1 MAENKSPTS
10 KEVWDTLSKINV
22 SQHTEQKMGLT
33 YLSWAWAWG
42 VLKDHY
48 PSAKYSF
55 EEWEYMPESHGNGE
69 RPLGTRIDYR
79 VYPDGT
85 GSVECEVSIGDV
97 SAKMWLPVMD
107 NRNNPVVSPSSRAVS
122 DAKMRCLVKAIAIL
136 GLGHYI
142 YAGEDIPG
150 NTIEPETT
158 TKKDNKK
165 PSKAVDKKAS
175 GSQKDHSKNG
185 EANKEPMLID
195 LPEPTYDVL
204 ITPQDS
210 GVQLAYQS
218 FVEECS
224 NIEELKSFWKD
235 NQEELGKLEKVNKDM
250 YKEIL
255 NILSRKKKELS

>member
-10 KEVWDTLSKINV
+10 KEVWETLSKINV
-22 SQHTEQKMGLT
+22 SEHTEEKMGLT

-42 VLKDHY
+42 VLKDNY
-48 PSAKYSF
+48 PSATYSF
-55 EEWEYMPESHGNGE
+55 GEWEYITESNGK
-69 RPLGTRIDYR
+69 TTIDYR
-79 VYPDGT
+79 VYPDKT
-85 GSVECEVSIGDV
+85 GSVECEVYIGDV
-97 SAKMWLPVMD
+97 SAKMWLPIMD
-107 NRNNPVVSPSSRAVS
+107 NRNNPIVSPSSRAVS

-142 YAGEDIPG
+142 YAGEDLPE
-150 NTIEPETT
+150 TSTETT
-158 TKKDNKK
+158 TKKEAKK
-165 PSKAVDKKAS
+165 PSKAVDKKS
-175 GSQKDHSKNG
+175 GGPQKDHSKNG
-185 EANKEPMLID
+185 EVKKEPAK
-195 LPEPTYDVL
+195 
-204 ITPQDS
+204 DS

-255 NILSRKKKELS
+255 NIFSSKKKELS

>member
-1 MAENKSPTS
+1 MAESKSPTS
-10 KEVWDTLSKINV
+10 KEVWDTLSKIDV
-22 SQHTEQKMGLT
+22 SKHTEEKMGLT

-48 PSAKYSF
+48 PSANYLF
-55 EEWEYMPESHGNGE
+55 EEWEYTLEPNGAGE
-69 RPLGTRIDYR
+69 GPREITVDYR
-79 VYPDGT
+79 MYPDGT
-85 GSVECEVSIGDV
+85 GSVECKVFIGDV
-97 SAKMWLPVMD
+97 WARMWLPVMD
-107 NRNNPVVSPSSRAVS
+107 NRNHPVVNPSSRAVS

-142 YAGEDIPG
+142 YAGEDL
-150 NTIEPETT
+150 PETSTET
-158 TKKDNKK
+158 TAKKVNKK
-165 PSKAVDKKAS
+165 LSKTVDKKVS
-175 GSQKDHSKNG
+175 SSQKDRSKDS
-185 EANKEPMLID
+185 EVNKEPMLID

-224 NIEELKSFWKD
+224 NIDELKSFWKD
-235 NQEELGKLEKVNKDM
+235 NQEELEKLEKVNKDM

-255 NILSRKKKELS
+255 SIFSSKKKELS